1 MLTRIRNANLAG
13 LEKVLIPYTKINLEI
28 VKILKDEG
36 FIDSFEKSFNAT
48 SVSSKDFPYICVTL
62 KFKKGL
68 RQRPYISF
76 IKRVSKP
83 GLRSYVNAGNIPK
96 VWGGI
101 GVAVSKNVIYHL
113 FNTQ

>member
-1 MLTRIRNANLAG
+1 MLCRIRNANTVG
-13 LEKVLIPYTKINLEI
+13 LEKTLVPYTNVNMEI

-36 FIDSFEKSFNAT
+36 FIDSFEESTKN
-48 SVSSKDFPYICVTL
+48 SVSDFICINL

-76 IKRVSKP
+76 IKRISKP
-83 GLRSYVNAGNIPK
+83 GLRVYVNSNNIPK

-101 GVAVSKNVIYHL
+101 GIAVFLKSYIL
-113 FNTQ
+113 F